1 MGGILRSVA
10 LFLLGFVAGFVY
22 TVLSWLGFCRLG
34 LDPFGAY
41 AFVFTIALVVAGSAW
56 VLWSRKSFA
65 TGYIIGTIMPH
76 ILFIVFLI
84 LLGFATLA
92 EPASGPAVKIG

>member
-41 AFVFTIALVVAGSAW
+41 VFVFAIAGVVGGSVW
-56 VLWSRKSFA
+56 VFWSRKSFT
-65 TGYIIGTIMPH
+65 TGYIIGTIIPF

-84 LLGFATLA
+84 ILGFMALA
-92 EPASGPAVKIG
+92 EPYYR